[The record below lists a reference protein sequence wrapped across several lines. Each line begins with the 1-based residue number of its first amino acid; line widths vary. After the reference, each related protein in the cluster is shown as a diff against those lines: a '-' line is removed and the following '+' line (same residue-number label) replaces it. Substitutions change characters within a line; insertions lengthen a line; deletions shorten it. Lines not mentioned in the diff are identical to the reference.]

1 MFMEEKNNQ
10 KQKTEIIEEL
20 NFVLQ
25 KFLLRTSVLEQ
36 EQEILGTEIKH
47 LMKMMKMKKLYQ
59 HIINKH

>member
-1 MFMEEKNNQ
+1 MEEKNNQ